1 MSLELKVENVV
12 LHIESS
18 INKLKHFII
27 NLTTSGESHDLK
39 RASLL
44 SYWIDTYT
52 EYMKREKTFDFE
64 KLPRYRRGDVLKI
77 NFGYRVGNEL
87 GGLHYAIVLDNNNSK
102 KSGIITVV
110 PLVSQKEGFTNS
122 HYRQTLNNG
131 LYQLANEKINR
142 ETEKNRMFLF
152 KEVKKVQAISVSDNK
167 DTIYEEIG
175 EKMLKYQKTQDSI
188 NTWKKDIEQLKTGSV
203 VDFGQIITISKQ
215 KIYEPTNTSDLL
227 YNIRIS
233 GNDMD
238 MIDQKLSLGYLK
250 QKPKV

>member
-1 MSLELKVENVV
+1 MIKMSLELKAENVV

-18 INKLKHFII
+18 INKLKHFIV
-27 NLTTSGESHDLK
+27 NLTTSSESHDLK

-52 EYMKREKTFDFE
+52 EYMKCEKAFNFE

-110 PLVSQKEGFTNS
+110 PLVSQKEGFKNS
-122 HYRQTLNNG
+122 HYRQTLSNG

-152 KEVKKVQAISVSDNK
+152 EEVKKSKQFRTLIIKIQYMKRS
-167 DTIYEEIG
+167 
-175 EKMLKYQKTQDSI
+175 EKGCLNI
-188 NTWKKDIEQLKTGSV
+188 KKLKTASILG
-203 VDFGQIITISKQ
+203 K
-215 KIYEPTNTSDLL
+215 KI
-227 YNIRIS
+227 
-233 GNDMD
+233 
-238 MIDQKLSLGYLK
+238 LSN
-250 QKPKV
+250 